1 MKDIEQ
7 LTIAEARELLP
18 KARELLTMFGEPNQ
32 AQLNAVPTALPAPEG
47 TEVYIRTAVY
57 HVCGRIVGM
66 RGKWLDLADASY
78 VASDGRYSVATEKG
92 LQHAPNVELER
103 VGNGG
108 RLSINSDLIAD
119 VAIHPGELPTETK

>member
-1 MKDIEQ
+1 MKNIEQ

-18 KARELLTMFGEPNQ
+18 QARELLTMFGESTAPP
-32 AQLNAVPTALPAPEG
+32 AVPAALPAPEG

-78 VASDGRYSVATEKG
+78 VANDGRYSAATERG
-92 LQHAPNVELER
+92 LQNAPNAELER

-108 RLSINSDLIAD
+108 RLTINSDLIAD
-119 VAIHPGELPTETK
+119 VAIHPGGLPTETK

>member
-7 LTIAEARELLP
+7 LTVAEARELLP
-18 KARELLTMFGEPNQ
+18 KARELLTMFGESADPS
-32 AQLNAVPTALPAPEG
+32 TAPPSELPAPVG

-92 LQHAPNVELER
+92 LQHAPHAELER

-108 RLSINSDLIAD
+108 RLTINSDLIAD
-119 VAIHPGELPTETK
+119 VAVHPGGLPSATK